1 MTPRA
6 QRTDPIYNR
15 CLICGQVGHC
25 SASCTQGR
33 CNAGLNRPGSRS
45 EAEAG
50 GSELKPLL
58 GEEKN

>member
-15 CLICGQVGHC
+15 CLICGQAGHC

-33 CNAGLNRPGSRS
+33 CNAQVTGAAPTNGERS
-45 EAEAG
+45 
-50 GSELKPLL
+50 
-58 GEEKN
+58 NDV